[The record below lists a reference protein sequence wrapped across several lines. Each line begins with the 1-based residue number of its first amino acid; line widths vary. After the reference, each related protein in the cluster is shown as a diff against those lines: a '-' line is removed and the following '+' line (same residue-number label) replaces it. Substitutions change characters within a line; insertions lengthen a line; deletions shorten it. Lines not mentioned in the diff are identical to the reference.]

1 MAQMITIEKIDASLI
16 GIGSIIKSSRFLIP
30 IYQRPYSWTD
40 AQIED
45 LYRDV
50 ADAIAPPVQDYFLG
64 TIVTTRNEDNRLT
77 IIDGQQRLGYRQRP
91 HRLDL

>member
-50 ADAIAPPVQDYFLG
+50 ADAIAPRSK
-64 TIVTTRNEDNRLT
+64 TIS
-77 IIDGQQRLGYRQRP
+77 
-91 HRLDL
+91 LDDRHDPQ